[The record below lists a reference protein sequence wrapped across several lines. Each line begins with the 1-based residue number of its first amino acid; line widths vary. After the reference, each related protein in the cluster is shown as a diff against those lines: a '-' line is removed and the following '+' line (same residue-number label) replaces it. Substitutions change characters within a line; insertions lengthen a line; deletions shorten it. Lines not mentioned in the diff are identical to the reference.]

1 MKVTD
6 QQREIIGIVVTR
18 FLDLRETT
26 PRRLLLRKFKSITAL
41 DELRQ
46 RGFFYVTQ
54 DEAYLPMP
62 LAIQHCG
69 NADYLLRAKQATE
82 RALYTLQN
90 LDEAYPEKAKDG
102 YSREDFL
109 KQAARIYD
117 PKPNEADLLL
127 GLHLSA
133 YFGIFRHWVGDSN
146 LNTPSTFGLDENIVT
161 VDPSQMWDEHI
172 KSRDQPPAALALN
185 LPAELNLAIPAAAA
199 VDPVGDYEF
208 HPEIERVSGDLF
220 RESNFRQAV
229 LDAFIHVIATV
240 KERTAL
246 TNRQGV
252 PYDGDDLMNNAFSP
266 DKQVPPV
273 QFNPLRN
280 TADKD
285 EQRGIWNLFR
295 GVVGL
300 RNYKAHIVSAFD
312 DPHRAHEY
320 LALASLL
327 MRLLDM
333 ATYNPP
339 QPQPAIP
346 SSPAVKRLKTER
358 TLAIHGHA
366 GPGVPILFTGRE
378 ASAHDQ
384 TMLVLSS
391 LVTVVNYVQQPVTI
405 AAKRLVIDGSE
416 WPTKALF
423 FQLRKES
430 PPAKRPAITLS
441 GFNNEDCKFNLM
453 LPFASDPK
461 GRSGVIQFQID
472 DREELSVD
480 VQFP

>member
-1 MKVTD
+1 MTVTD
-6 QQREIIGIVVTR
+6 QQQEMILAVVKR
-18 FLDLRETT
+18 FLNLRQST
-26 PRRLLLRKFKSITAL
+26 PRRDLLRKFKNIKELDAL
-41 DELRQ
+41 VS
-46 RGFFYVTQ
+46 RGFLYQSGDETYVPT
-54 DEAYLPMP
+54 P
-62 LAIQHCG
+62 LAFDRSGDAECTT
-69 NADYLLRAKQATE
+69 RAKQAVE
-82 RALYTLQN
+82 RTLWTLQN
-90 LDEAYPEKAKDG
+90 LDEAYPEKE
-102 YSREDFL
+102 SVFSQEEFL
-109 KQAARIYD
+109 SHAARMYD

-127 GLHLSA
+127 GLYLSTHL
-133 YFGIFRHWVGDSN
+133 GIFRQWGCDATDV
-146 LNTPSTFGLDENIVT
+146 TPNQFRVDESIIMI
-161 VDPSQMWDEHI
+161 DPAQMWDEHI
-172 KSRDQPPAALALN
+172 NRRDQASQVVPGLNEEAIAAKSLR
-185 LPAELNLAIPAAAA
+185 AA
-199 VDPVGDYEF
+199 VLPIGNYDY
-208 HPEIERVSGDLF
+208 HPEIERVSGQLF
-220 RESNFRQAV
+220 RDGNFRQAV

-252 PYDGDDLMNNAFSP
+252 PYEGDDLMNNAFSP

-333 ATYNPP
+333 ATYNSP
-339 QPQPAIP
+339 QPQPAVP
-346 SSPAVKRLKTER
+346 ASPAVKRFKAER
-358 TLAIHGHA
+358 ILVIHGNA

-391 LVTVVNYVQQPVTI
+391 LVTVANHVQQPVTI

-430 PPAKRPAITLS
+430 PPAKRRAITLS
-441 GFNNEDCKFNLM
+441 GYNSEEFKFNLI
-453 LPFASDPK
+453 LPLPSDPK
-461 GRSGVIQFQID
+461 GRSGVIEFQID
-472 DREELSVD
+472 DRDEPFSAD